1 MHKPIKYVEKA
12 VTVAATGAWA
22 VFQRLNRVKPN
33 VSPTPK
39 WSDKPLLKSW
49 EKSKPPLGWPRST
62 DSLCPKCV
70 PEIRQQIL
78 DGHLPVDVLMNEKV
92 GEIKAQI
99 IERDGKI
106 WMVKDC
112 EKHGHFE
119 DLMSIDTEF
128 SQHLEDVFPGRDVK
142 AHNDEKLHH
151 HGSSTVKYGRGSV
164 LTVDLTN
171 RCNMMCDPCFMDAN
185 QVGYVHELGWDEIQ
199 EILDNALRIKPRRQ
213 MSVQF
218 SGGEPT
224 MSPHFLEAVAYA
236 RKIGYNSVQAAT
248 NGIEFAKSKEFCKKA
263 FDAGMRY
270 AYLQFDGIGNDAN
283 GHRQV
288 GNLFDVKLRAIE
300 NMHEAGIEIV
310 LVVTIVNNV
319 NNDQVGAIV
328 KFAMDNPKKIAFVS
342 FQPVSF
348 TGRDEDITPER
359 RLRQRYTLSHL
370 AQDVSKQVGKVEPTR
385 DWFPISFIA
394 TFAGFSDLVHG
405 PDSQWGALSCGCH
418 PNCGVGTA
426 IMINKET
433 KEWAPVPRFLDAQ
446 QLVRDVTAITDA
458 ARGKAFSNF
467 MMALA
472 LLKNYKAFQG
482 PKGLTLYD
490 LFKKFDKTW
499 ALTKD
504 SEKKYGKTSPDR
516 TYEDAM
522 KRRQTDPWNFLFIA
536 GMWFQDLFNY
546 DFRRTEMCIIPYA
559 TQQGEISFCAY
570 NTGIGWRKIIENMHK
585 NATVAEWYKTH
596 GKHEIYA
603 KGKKVDLNTYE
614 HSLKID
620 AEDAARVRHLEH
632 DIPQTAA
639 EEDRARRKKA
649 YEEQAKVRAIY
660 EELVLKKAQ
669 PTVVQIGSVSDIAK
683 SVPANFANAGKPVSI
698 APANGNGH
706 SNGNGNGHSN
716 GNGNATK
723 KEEAA
728 K

>member
-1 MHKPIKYVEKA
+1 MPNSVGTQIARSIDWVLCKTAA
-12 VTVAATGAWA
+12 VTFNAIQH
-22 VFQRLNRVKPN
+22 FNKRNPN
-33 VSPTPK
+33 PSVTPQ

-49 EKSKPPLGWPRST
+49 EKSKPTLGFPRQT
-62 DSLCPKCV
+62 DSLCPGCV
-70 PEIRQQIL
+70 KEAREAIIAGKKDWR
-78 DGHLPVDVLMNEKV
+78 DLMSEKV

-99 IERDGKI
+99 IERDGQV

-112 EKHGHFE
+112 PLHGHYE
-119 DLMSIDTEF
+119 DMMAIDSKWLSWIEK
-128 SQHLEDVFPGRDVK
+128 QYPGRDIP
-142 AHNDEKLHH
+142 AHNDEDLHK
-151 HGSSTVKYGRGSV
+151 HGSSTVLYGRGSV

-185 QVGYVHELGWDEIQ
+185 QVGYVHELGWDEIK
-199 EILDNALRIKPRRQ
+199 EILDNALKIKPRRQ

-224 MSPHFLEAVAYA
+224 MSPNFLDAVAYA

-263 FDAGMRY
+263 FEAGMRY

-283 GHRQV
+283 GHRQI

-319 NNDQVGAIV
+319 NNDQVGTVV
-328 KFAMDNPKKIAFVS
+328 KFAMENPKKISFVS

-370 AQDVSKQVGKVEPTR
+370 AQDVSAQVGKVEPTR
-385 DWFPISFIA
+385 DWFPISFIS
-394 TFAGFSDLVHG
+394 TFAGFADMVKG
-405 PDSQWGALSCGCH
+405 NESQWGSLSCGCH

-426 IMINKET
+426 LMINKET
-433 KEWAPVPRFLDAQ
+433 KEWAPVPRFLNAT
-446 QLVRDVTAITDA
+446 QLTADVTAITDA
-458 ARGKAFSNF
+458 ARGKTFSNF
-467 MMALA
+467 MMAMA
-472 LLKNYKAFQG
+472 LLKNYQPFQG
-482 PKGLTLYD
+482 PKGLKLYD

-499 ALTKD
+499 ALTKK
-504 SEKKYGKTSPDR
+504 STTKYGRTSPER

-570 NTGIGWRKIIENMHK
+570 NTGVGWRQIIENMHK
-585 NATVAEWYKTH
+585 NATVAEWYKNH

-603 KGKKVDLNTYE
+603 KGKAVNLQSFE
-614 HSLKID
+614 HSLVID
-620 AEDAARVRHLEH
+620 ANDAARVRHLEH
-632 DIPQTAA
+632 DVPLTAA
-639 EEDRARRKKA
+639 EEDRTRRKKA

-660 EELVLKKAQ
+660 EELVLKKPQ
-669 PTVVQIGSVSDIAK
+669 PTVVQIGSLTDIKQAT
-683 SVPANFANAGKPVSI
+683 PANFANANKPVNI
-698 APANGNGH
+698 APAPAP
-706 SNGNGNGHSN
+706 SEQ
-716 GNGNATK
+716 A
-723 KEEAA
+723 EAVA
-728 K
+728 GD